1 MKRYNDYMDA
11 VEVSDTLHER
21 LKNLEEPKKK
31 PQPWAKWGAAAAAL
45 VLIAG
50 VGAYGLSRGGW
61 DAVMENFTP
70 NAATARPEIADLPT
84 IGTVGP
90 NREDM
95 PVPEPFPVEPPF
107 IGPISPPDWM
117 NWGYEVV
124 EGEMAAY
131 YVCPSLIWTDASAQ
145 PQASLDYSLAPLDAI
160 QRDATWDDM
169 LLFMGGEKAMADHLL
184 WDGFTWDGTLWFLKD
199 GTPCGASFSSDWVDG
214 THLYLEVM
222 KGGKVPSCIVLPDKL
237 YGDNWWQGVEITS
250 LHLGKT
256 YEVSFFCNGT
266 GYKLTLYPDS
276 PAQAAELCG
285 RFVRYA
291 VDGGFSL
298 SVLPLRAGDLPNRG
312 FPPENAPEAD
322 ILHPGDPG
330 YIEPFPAVPDS
341 DRYFPDCPYCADGT
355 VHTHP
360 YDPNAAAEAKAPT
373 PPN

>member
-1 MKRYNDYMDA
+1 MKRYKDYMDA
-11 VEVSDTLHER
+11 VEVSDTLHEK
-21 LKNLEEPKKK
+21 LKNLEQPKKK
-31 PQPWAKWGAAAAAL
+31 PQPWVKYGAAAAAL
-45 VLIAG
+45 VLVAG
-50 VGAYGLSRGGW
+50 VGAWGLSRSGW

-70 NAATARPEIADLPT
+70 NAATARPEIADLPALFPMPD
-84 IGTVGP
+84 IATVNPEGP
-90 NREDM
+90 YVD
-95 PVPEPFPVEPPF
+95 
-107 IGPISPPDWM
+107 PISPPDWM
-117 NWGYEVV
+117 DWGYEVV
-124 EGEMAAY
+124 DGDMAAY
-131 YVCPSLIWTDASAQ
+131 YACPSLIWTAASAQ
-145 PQASLDYSLAPLDAI
+145 PQASLDYSLAPLDAV
-160 QRDATWDDM
+160 QRDATWDDI

-222 KGGKVPSCIVLPDKL
+222 KGGRVPSCIVLPDRL
-237 YGDNWWQGVEITS
+237 YGDNWWQGVEIIS
-250 LHLGKT
+250 LHLGET

-298 SVLPLRAGDLPNRG
+298 SVLPFRAGDLPNKG
-312 FPPENAPEAD
+312 FPPEDASGA
-322 ILHPGDPG
+322 
-330 YIEPFPAVPDS
+330 DS

-360 YDPNAAAEAKAPT
+360 YDPNVAAEAKAPT
-373 PPN
+373 PSN